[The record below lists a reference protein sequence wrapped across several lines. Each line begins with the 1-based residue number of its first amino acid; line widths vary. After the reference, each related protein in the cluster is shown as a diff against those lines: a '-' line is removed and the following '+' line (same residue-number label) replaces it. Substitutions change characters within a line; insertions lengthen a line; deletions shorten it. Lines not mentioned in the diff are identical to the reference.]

1 MYPRLLKHKPR
12 HKRSPGR
19 QSKDPLILRL
29 DLLLKICEKHSL
41 LTSESIDHFPS
52 TITIIILQE
61 DQEFRSAIRIEMLLR
76 QLILPIWLKRRWSDL
91 KRAQMMRQPL
101 VVVIVSNMA
110 LIAWFSQTKRWKVVT
125 TTGLTSETLVPSL
138 KISMATK
145 TCLLPLE
152 MGFACRH
159 RQPTM
164 MMI

>member
-1 MYPRLLKHKPR
+1 MYPRLLKYKPR
-12 HKRSPGR
+12 HKRSPNR
-19 QSKDPLILRL
+19 QSKDPLTMRL

-41 LTSESIDHFPS
+41 LKSETFGHSLN
-52 TITIIILQE
+52 TITIITPQE
-61 DQEFRSAIRIEMLLR
+61 DQEYKSEIRTEMLLQ
-76 QLILPIWLKRRWSDL
+76 QLNLPICLKRKWSDL

-101 VVVIVSNMA
+101 AVVIVSNMA

-145 TCLLPLE
+145 TCLQALE
-152 MGFACRH
+152 MGFVCRH